1 MDLSEDTTWTGRRS
15 LSILPY
21 YLARDSTDFAMDS
34 PAEWII
40 FIVFFLYLYWVAPA
54 LLVLNWLLTRHLRTR
69 LSLPTTVATNAL
81 VSLLLLG
88 PISSRG
94 GEFVLMGENY
104 YPWYLGGAHLTL
116 DNVSWVGLLMA
127 CAVSLATT
135 VTTFPGNKHPAGHRA
150 R

>member
-1 MDLSEDTTWTGRRS
+1 MRRHGEGRHR
-15 LSILPY
+15 L
-21 YLARDSTDFAMDS
+21 TDFTMDS

-135 VTTFPGNKHPAGHRA
+135 VTTFPGNKHPAGHQA